1 MTSAEVLP
9 STRILPKR
17 SGDSHIGRNPRCGVT
32 SKANKELKTIGI
44 VETKDLLVVQ

>member
-9 STRILPKR
+9 STRISPKR

-32 SKANKELKTIGI
+32 SKANKTIGI